1 MNRKWI
7 IVGVC
12 GITIL
17 ALGLG
22 LGLGLQD
29 EEQEIIKD
37 DEIDIR
43 NQWYTQYTYNM
54 WHIYEIINISFYS
67 EDFRLRKTT
76 NGIVKGLIYN
86 PEDPLSYN
94 QLGKYDNNRTHDS
107 TMFLGIPYAS
117 PPTGNYRWNIFVFQ
131 IPTIISLI

>member
-12 GITIL
+12 GIAIL

-43 NQWYTQYTYNM
+43 NQ
-54 WHIYEIINISFYS
+54 
-67 EDFRLRKTT
+67 
-76 NGIVKGLIYN
+76 
-86 PEDPLSYN
+86 
-94 QLGKYDNNRTHDS
+94 
-107 TMFLGIPYAS
+107 
-117 PPTGNYRWNIFVFQ
+117 
-131 IPTIISLI
+131 